1 MTNTSSRPTSNQ
13 LRAPAVT
20 VASCHTIPVIQFYNP
35 QVPVEEVAKLGKTD
49 HPMAPEADLNLLA
62 TGHEPMPDPCTGRRV
77 VIEVLSRAEGASYG
91 EVWTELRRRSV
102 DSWDSARKLNGTS
115 PSNGLGMV
123 RRHGY
128 RLTYSVSTGKY
139 RAIKE

>member
-1 MTNTSSRPTSNQ
+1 MTNPSSRPQ
-13 LRAPAVT
+13 APAVT

-49 HPMAPEADLNLLA
+49 HPMAPETDLDLPA
-62 TGHEPMPDPCTGRRV
+62 TDHEPMPDPDTGRRV
-77 VIEVLSRAEGASYG
+77 VIEVLSRPEGASYA
-91 EVWTELRRRSV
+91 EVWTELRRRGV
-102 DSWDSARKLNGTS
+102 DSWNSARKLNGTS

-139 RAIKE
+139 RAIRE